1 MQSQLWYQRNAVEV
15 SRIQNAI
22 NAPKIKF
29 RKKKTPR
36 HAIYHAYLL
45 VDEFRVHSELLPD
58 LDVARFSI
66 GWEPGLTRI

>member
-15 SRIQNAI
+15 SRIQNAV

-29 RKKKTPR
+29 RKKKTPC

-45 VDEFRVHSELLPD
+45 VDMFGGHSELLPD
-58 LDVARFSI
+58 LGVARFSI
-66 GWEPGLTRI
+66 DCEPGLTRI